1 MQLEGE
7 NVIRIFG
14 EAREKNFGVSP
25 LSNQA
30 TAYSVEKLRVSA

>member
-14 EAREKNFGVSP
+14 EAREKNFGVNTLYKQSI
-25 LSNQA
+25 
-30 TAYSVEKLRVSA
+30 AYSVEKLGVSA